1 MTTETHLPSIPA
13 PSRQHPPQSALPPD
27 THRRTHDVFPSPQ
40 LPASWGQQLSCGYC
54 AATAS
59 GQWLPC
65 PHTSFCQRAWQ
76 HPSGHRISRA
86 LSCCFSLLK
95 CAMSPQP
102 LSLITLTFF
111 DKYSS
116 IPSHLG
122 FVWCFLVTRVTS
134 SWAETVQG
142 AASGGREAICSWWHS
157 RWPPLNFELALIWL
171 SLQKPA

>member
-13 PSRQHPPQSALPPD
+13 PSRQHPPQSALPRD
-27 THRRTHDVFPSPQ
+27 THRRTHDVFPPPQ

-65 PHTSFCQRAWQ
+65 PHTSFCQRTWQ

-142 AASGGREAICSWWHS
+142 AASGGRDAICSWWHS